1 MFNPMFAI
9 FALILSSPLAQAAQ
23 LDLLCKEGR
32 NPSFRLLSTLYEKI
46 SVTTP
51 TGPRTVYVA
60 SQLFFVRSFV
70 PATVVAGDKG
80 QNLAVGECG
89 LAAAILQGVPTGPL
103 PMNLPAITFRDF
115 LLYESG
121 VSSVDAS
128 SSVTSTNLNARAVLP
143 FCSTNVY
150 RFIAQQASNPQFFD
164 VIGDAAVTCV
174 AP

>member
-1 MFNPMFAI
+1 MDQNTKLIGTGMAG
-9 FALILSSPLAQAAQ
+9 ALVSM
-23 LDLLCKEGR
+23 LCC
-32 NPSFRLLSTLYEKI
+32 
-46 SVTTP
+46 VTP
-51 TGPRTVYVA
+51 V
-60 SQLFFVRSFV
+60 L
-70 PATVVAGDKG
+70 VVVLGALGLTAWIGKRG

-103 PMNLPAITFRDF
+103 PMMLLAITFRDF

-121 VSSVDAS
+121 VGSVDAS
-128 SSVTSTNLNARAVLP
+128 SGVISTNLNARAVLP

-150 RFIAQQASNPQFFD
+150 RFIAQQTSPQFFD